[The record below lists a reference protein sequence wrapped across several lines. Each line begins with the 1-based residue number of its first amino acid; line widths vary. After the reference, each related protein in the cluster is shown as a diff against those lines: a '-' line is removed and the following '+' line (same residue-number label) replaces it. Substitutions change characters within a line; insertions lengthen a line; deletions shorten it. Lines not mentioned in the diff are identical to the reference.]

1 MSGGLG
7 ILDSGVGG
15 LSVLREIRR
24 RMPTSDIHYVGDSAH
39 CPYGTKEPA
48 QIRERVGTI
57 VEYLLGHD
65 ISLIVIAC
73 NSATI
78 HAVEWL
84 RDSYPVPFVGMEPGV
99 KPAAAQTRSGVIGV
113 LATEASL
120 AGEKFHHLVSEKSN
134 GARVITQPCPRFVE
148 LVERG
153 ILDGPEVEDA
163 VREYTE
169 HMLGEGADVL
179 VLGCTHYP
187 FLLPTIRQV
196 VPHSVSII
204 DTGEA
209 VARRVEDISG
219 SSEGSSETIIETSGN
234 LNGLE
239 RLVQRLF
246 SESEKGLIP
255 IRQFD
260 H

>member
-1 MSGGLG
+1 MSGRLG

-24 RMPTSDIHYVGDSAH
+24 RLPAIDIHYVGDSAY
-39 CPYGTKEPA
+39 CPYGNKDPE
-48 QIRERVGTI
+48 QIRERVGII
-57 VEYLLGHD
+57 VDYLLEHEV
-65 ISLIVIAC
+65 SLIVIAC

-84 RDSYPVPFVGMEPGV
+84 RNTYSIPFVGMEPGV
-99 KPAAAQTRSGVIGV
+99 KPAGSLTRSGVIGV

-120 AGEKFHHLVSEKSN
+120 AGEKFHHLVNEKSN

-153 ILDGPEVEDA
+153 ILDGPEVEA
-163 VREYTE
+163 AIREYTA

-187 FLLPTIRQV
+187 FLLPVIRRM
-196 VPHSVSII
+196 VPSAVSIV

-219 SSEGSSETIIETSGN
+219 LSGGHSETLIETSGN
-234 LNGLE
+234 LDELE
-239 RLVQRLF
+239 SVICRLMPTSGSATIGIGKFL
-246 SESEKGLIP
+246 G
-255 IRQFD
+255 
-260 H
+260 

>member
-1 MSGGLG
+1 M
-7 ILDSGVGG
+7 
-15 LSVLREIRR
+15 LREIRR
-24 RMPTSDIHYVGDSAH
+24 RMPESDIHYVGDSAH

-57 VEYLLGHD
+57 VDHLLGHEV
-65 ISLIVIAC
+65 SLIVIAC

-84 RDSYPVPFVGMEPGV
+84 RETYPIPFVGMEPGV
-99 KPAAAQTRSGVIGV
+99 KPAAAKTTSGVIGV

-134 GARVITQPCPRFVE
+134 GARVITEPCPRFVE
-148 LVERG
+148 LVEQG

-187 FLLPTIRQV
+187 FLLPTIRRV
-196 VPHSVSII
+196 VPRSVSII

-209 VARRVEDISG
+209 VARRVEDISVL
-219 SSEGSSETIIETSGN
+219 SRGSSETLIETSGD
-234 LNGLE
+234 LDGLE
-239 RLVQRLF
+239 KLVPRLF
-246 SESEKGLIP
+246 PESEKRLGP
-255 IRQFD
+255 IRQFA